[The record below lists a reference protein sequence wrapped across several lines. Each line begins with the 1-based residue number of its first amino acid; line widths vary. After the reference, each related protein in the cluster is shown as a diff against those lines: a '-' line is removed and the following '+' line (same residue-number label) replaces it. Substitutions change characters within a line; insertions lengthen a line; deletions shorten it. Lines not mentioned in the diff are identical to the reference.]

1 MAREIKQ
8 KKPVKLLVI
17 RLGKTNTYDLADHTD
32 WALLFDNA
40 VLEIKA
46 TDGAA
51 YYWPL
56 DSITLWKVAPHE

>member
-1 MAREIKQ
+1 MGRELKHR
-8 KKPVKLLVI
+8 KPVKIMVI
-17 RLGKTNTYDLADHTD
+17 RLGKTSTYDLDDFTD

-46 TDGAA
+46 ADGAT

-56 DSITLWKVAPHE
+56 DSITLWKVVPQ

>member
-1 MAREIKQ
+1 MAASK
-8 KKPVKLLVI
+8 KKPVKILVI
-17 RLGKTNTYDLADHTD
+17 RRGKTNAYDLADHTD

-46 TDGAA
+46 TDGCT

-56 DSITLWKVAPHE
+56 DSITLWKIAP